1 VVDISGD
8 DGSVPGSLGRTY
20 GRLRAQRTRGFSLAE
35 EALWQ
40 VNLTLVHFL
49 KKKIGFGSETKRIGG
64 GAVMLLEIWGKRERL
79 QWLDL
84 PRR

>member
-1 VVDISGD
+1 M
-8 DGSVPGSLGRTY
+8 
-20 GRLRAQRTRGFSLAE
+20 AE

-79 QWLDL
+79 RWLDL